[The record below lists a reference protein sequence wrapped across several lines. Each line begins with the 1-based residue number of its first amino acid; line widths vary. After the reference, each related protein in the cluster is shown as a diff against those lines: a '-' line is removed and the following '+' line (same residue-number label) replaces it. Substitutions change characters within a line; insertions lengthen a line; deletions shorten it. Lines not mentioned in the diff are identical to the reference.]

1 MTLPSRARVVLLFQ
15 EGKIGDQKNL
25 LNRLQKDKGRELTK
39 GEVQTTMKALT
50 LLKTKGSIKKIEE
63 IDDFGEEENDG
74 GVKTNSVK
82 KKWGLK
88 GIKTSLAGKSNKVS
102 S

>member
-1 MTLPSRARVVLLFQ
+1 M
-15 EGKIGDQKNL
+15 
-25 LNRLQKDKGRELTK
+25 
-39 GEVQTTMKALT
+39 
-50 LLKTKGSIKKIEE
+50 LKTKGSIKKIEE
-63 IDDFGEEENDG
+63 IDDFGEEENEG
-74 GVKTNSVK
+74 GVVKTNSVK